1 MVNELNNK
9 NLKII
14 FLDTEFTGEHQF
26 ATLVSIGIVTLS
38 GEKFYVT
45 LNDYNKDQV
54 TEWLKSNVLS
64 DIDSRES
71 VGSKVAATKMTS
83 FLKDYAGGNKLYVVS
98 AGLGL
103 DVVLF
108 FELFKH
114 LNDVSEKQF
123 HALHDLPDY
132 LSHHCTI
139 DLNTLFR
146 LVGVS
151 PAESRAQYAGIIDE
165 SRHNSLSDAEV
176 VRKCFLRL
184 SKEPVMRVFIEGLEN
199 G

>member
-1 MVNELNNK
+1 MVNELNN
-9 NLKII
+9 LKIVFI
-14 FLDTEFTGEHQF
+14 DTEFTGEHQF

-38 GEKFYVT
+38 GEKLYIT
-45 LNDYNKDQV
+45 LNDYEKSQV

-64 DIDSRES
+64 DIDPGES
-71 VGSKVAATKMTS
+71 VDSKIAATKMAS
-83 FLKDYAGGNKLYVVS
+83 FLKDYSSGNKLYVVS

-103 DVVLF
+103 DIVLF

-123 HALHDLPDY
+123 HALYDLPDY

-151 PAESRAQYAGIIDE
+151 PAESRAQYAGVTNE

-184 SKEPVMRVFIEGLEN
+184 SKEPAMRAFIEGMEN
-199 G
+199 E